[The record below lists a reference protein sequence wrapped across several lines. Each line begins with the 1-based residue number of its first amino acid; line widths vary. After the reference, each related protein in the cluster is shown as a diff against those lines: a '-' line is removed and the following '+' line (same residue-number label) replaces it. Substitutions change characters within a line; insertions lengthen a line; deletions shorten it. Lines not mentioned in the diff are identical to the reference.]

1 MPKHKNPCPGG
12 YEIYNLRRPFLGHQK
27 YILHLSEPC
36 PGVEEKIFKEIMHF
50 HNMTYDI
57 WPRPS
62 TRTPA
67 SILHISYHKI
77 TSPWSGDHEIYNVL
91 PSYRTDATYQ
101 IWYNVKIG
109 PVVLEKKT
117 LTDDAGLTVDDGR
130 RRTPAHGVLNM
141 LSELLR

>member
-57 WPRPS
+57 YGHARAQEP
-62 TRTPA
+62 
-67 SILHISYHKI
+67 LHRFYIFLTTKLPPLRVGI
-77 TSPWSGDHEIYNVL
+77 MKFTTSCH
-91 PSYRTDATYQ
+91 
-101 IWYNVKIG
+101 
-109 PVVLEKKT
+109 
-117 LTDDAGLTVDDGR
+117 LTVQ
-130 RRTPAHGVLNM
+130 M
-141 LSELLR
+141 LHTKFGTM